1 MENLINVQNIEGR
14 MVVSSREVAKNFEK
28 EHKNVTATIKE
39 LIRGCAENLADLF
52 IETKYQNE
60 QNKQWYPEY
69 LCTRDGFTLLAMGFT
84 GQKALE
90 WKLKYIDA
98 FNQMEKSLTHL
109 EELSPELRLLI
120 NMELKQ
126 KEQDQR
132 ITQLNGKVESIKEV
146 VALRP
151 NDWRKGTSQI
161 INRIAHS
168 MGGNEHIQPI
178 RAESYKL
185 LDERMGVDLARRLT
199 YKKRRMADEGVS
211 KSRRE
216 KINQLDVIAED
227 RKLIEGYIAIIK
239 EMAIKY
245 GVDSSIEVA

>member
-1 MENLINVQNIEGR
+1 MENIINVQNIEGQ
-14 MVVSSREVAKNFEK
+14 MVVSSRE
-28 EHKNVTATIKE
+28 
-39 LIRGCAENLADLF
+39 LAENFRKRHSDVLRD
-52 IETKYQNE
+52 IENLIKNDSTQNCVQYFVRSE
-60 QNKQWYPEY
+60 YKDASGKSNKEY
-69 LCTRDGFTLLAMGFT
+69 LLTRDGFSLLVMGFT
-84 GQKALE
+84 GQSALE

-98 FNQMEKSLTHL
+98 FNKMEKSLTHL

-132 ITQLNGKVESIKEV
+132 ITQLDGKVESIKEV

-161 INRIAHS
+161 INRIARS